1 MPEYPDQADYC
12 GGNQN
17 MPFLQKAGQQVTA
30 PTSLF
35 QSAAEEKLPGK
46 NGEENWNSAV
56 CIRQAETTEIEK
68 LYRKQKRF
76 PENLRQRIESGGY
89 YNR

>member
-1 MPEYPDQADYC
+1 
-12 GGNQN
+12 